1 MGAGVER
8 SNNKRTMAADPISRV
23 DPLAKKKKVVDLG
36 SDSDEDLPNPSQ
48 WAGVNPDSFSDD
60 YLAMMEKARL
70 DEESGMNI
78 YMIARFPDTI
88 QCFISFLLPVAPR
101 PVKIA
106 TLDYYKP
113 PTRFHTVELFPVCR
127 SGSKAVLRA
136 AKFLLGVSSSLSTFM
151 CNLAPSI

>member
-23 DPLAKKKKVVDLG
+23 DPLAKKKMVVDLG
-36 SDSDEDLPNPSQ
+36 RDSDEDLPNPSQ

-70 DEESGMNI
+70 DEES
-78 YMIARFPDTI
+78 
-88 QCFISFLLPVAPR
+88 APR

-113 PTRFHTVELFPVCR
+113 PTRFHTVGLFPVCR
-127 SGSKAVLRA
+127 SGSKAVLHA
-136 AKFLLGVSSSLSTFM
+136 AKFLLGVSSSLDGRPLRRCSG
-151 CNLAPSI
+151 LWVDWDV